1 MKKQQPNYICDILI
15 IGGGSAGLRA
25 AIQAHDAGA
34 NVLIISK
41 SKTGDPHTTLARGG
55 INAALG
61 TMDPEDNWTIH
72 AADTLREGEF
82 LADYERVEILCKN
95 APDAINELVGW
106 GARFHREQDGRLTQ
120 RFFGAHTYRRTVF
133 YEDWTGQ
140 EIVRVLME
148 QVNQRKIKII
158 DNVYIAKLLLEVE
171 GHNINRERLSI
182 SSPSRGQQV
191 ANEREE
197 EKGRK
202 EIKGAFGIDI
212 EKKEFVTFE
221 CKSLILAAGGYT
233 RVYAVSSSRIF
244 ENYGE
249 GIALAY
255 EAGVD
260 LVDMEMVQ
268 FHPTGMVW
276 PEKAVGTLATEAI
289 RGEGGILLNSKG
301 ERFMKNYDPER
312 MELGPRDVV
321 ARANYNE
328 IISGRGTE
336 HGGVWLDVT
345 HLRKEVIQERLTTM
359 YEQFQE
365 LDGIDISKEKMEVG
379 PTAHYSMGGV
389 VVETN
394 CQTRVKGLFAVGE
407 VISQIH
413 GANRLGGNSL
423 LDTVVFG
430 KIAGDEAA
438 KLALHARKGNTKKTK
453 EALSQPKSD
462 IVNQKN
468 RFDNNNNNNKDNNED
483 DDYYGGIFVVK
494 EPIKFRNELQ
504 KLMLQN
510 AGIVREQ
517 TRLQSG
523 LKRILELKN
532 EFYSNKHNTNLK
544 ESNIADDDIENIIIS
559 LQMKSSLIAC
569 EAIIRSA
576 LMRQESRGA
585 HFRSDFP
592 RLDDERW
599 KVNIYCTKKGN
610 GGAGAGGPAA
620 EGMVLFKHNVKEI
633 KGPLADFL
641 NSHVKAAHHR
651 TFE

>member
-1 MKKQQPNYICDILI
+1 MTDHTMKKQSIYSCDVLI
-15 IGGGSAGLRA
+15 IGSGSAGLRA
-25 AIQAHDAGA
+25 AIEAHDAGA

-41 SKTGDPHTTLARGG
+41 SKKGDPHTTLARGG

-61 TMDPEDNWTIH
+61 TMDPEDNWIIH

-82 LADYERVEILCKN
+82 LADYERVETLCRS
-95 APDAINELVGW
+95 APDAINELDNW
-106 GARFHREQDGRLTQ
+106 GARFHREKDGRLTQ

-140 EIVRVLME
+140 EIVRVLMD

-158 DNVYIAKLLLEVE
+158 DNVYITKLLLSDDVN
-171 GHNINRERLSI
+171 GKILPPLSSL
-182 SSPSRGQQV
+182 SSSATATPEEPV
-191 ANEREE
+191 VKEE
-197 EKGRK
+197 EQ
-202 EIKGAFGIDI
+202 EVVKGAFGVDI
-212 EKKEFVTFE
+212 EKKEFVRFE

-345 HLRKEVIQERLTTM
+345 HLREEVIQERLPTM
-359 YEQFQE
+359 YEQFQK

-379 PTAHYSMGGV
+379 PTAHYSMCGV
-389 VVETN
+389 VVDIN
-394 CQTRVKGLFAVGE
+394 CRTKVKGLFAVGE

-438 KLALHARKGNTKKTK
+438 SFAKQGATGNTKKTK
-453 EALSQPKSD
+453 EVPSQLKSNVD
-462 IVNQKN
+462 NQTKGLD
-468 RFDNNNNNNKDNNED
+468 DNND

-494 EPIKFRNELQ
+494 EPIKFRNEIQ
-504 KLMLQN
+504 ELMKQN

-517 TRLQSG
+517 TRLQNG

-532 EFYSNKHNTNLK
+532 EFYSNKDNINIK
-544 ESNIADDDIENIIIS
+544 EFEIDDNNNSENIV
-559 LQMKSSLIAC
+559 LTWQVKSSLIAC

-585 HFRSDFP
+585 HYRSDFP
-592 RLDDERW
+592 KIDDKTW
-599 KVNIYCTKKGN
+599 QVNIYCRKEGKGVS
-610 GGAGAGGPAA
+610 ATAA
-620 EGMVLFKHNVKEI
+620 EEMVLFKQNVKEI
-633 KGPLADFL
+633 KGSLADFL
-641 NSHVKAAHHR
+641 KSHVKAAHHR

>member
-1 MKKQQPNYICDILI
+1 MTDHIMKKQSNYSCDVLI

-25 AIQAHDAGA
+25 AIEAHDAGA

-41 SKTGDPHTTLARGG
+41 SKKGDPHTTLARGG

-61 TMDPEDNWTIH
+61 TMDPEDNWIIH

-82 LADYERVEILCKN
+82 LADYERVEALCRS
-95 APDAINELVGW
+95 APDAINELVNW
-106 GARFHREQDGRLTQ
+106 GARFHREKDGRLTQ

-140 EIVRVLME
+140 EIVRVLMD

-158 DNVYIAKLLLEVE
+158 DNVYITKLLLSDDVN
-171 GHNINRERLSI
+171 GKILPPLSSL
-182 SSPSRGQQV
+182 SSSATATLEEPV
-191 ANEREE
+191 VKEE
-197 EKGRK
+197 EQ
-202 EIKGAFGIDI
+202 EVVKGAFGVDI
-212 EKKEFVTFE
+212 EKKEFVRFE

-345 HLRKEVIQERLTTM
+345 HLREEVIQERLPTM
-359 YEQFQE
+359 YEQFQK

-379 PTAHYSMGGV
+379 PTAHYSMGGAV
-389 VVETN
+389 VDIN
-394 CQTRVKGLFAVGE
+394 CRTKVKGLFAVGE

-430 KIAGDEAA
+430 KIAGSEAA
-438 KLALHARKGNTKKTK
+438 SFAKQGATGNTKKTK
-453 EALSQPKSD
+453 EVPSQLKSNVD
-462 IVNQKN
+462 NQTKG
-468 RFDNNNNNNKDNNED
+468 FGDNNN

-494 EPIKFRNELQ
+494 EPIKFRNEIQ
-504 KLMLQN
+504 ELMKQN

-517 TRLQSG
+517 TRLQNG

-532 EFYSNKHNTNLK
+532 EFYSNKDNINIK
-544 ESNIADDDIENIIIS
+544 EFEIDDNNNFENVVLS
-559 LQMKSSLIAC
+559 WQVKSSLIAC

-585 HFRSDFP
+585 HYRSDFP
-592 RLDDERW
+592 KLDDESW
-599 KVNIYCTKKGN
+599 QVNIYCRKKGK
-610 GGAGAGGPAA
+610 GASAA
-620 EGMVLFKHNVKEI
+620 SVEMVLFKHNVKEI
-633 KGPLADFL
+633 KGPLVDFL
-641 NSHVKAAHHR
+641 KSHVKAAHHR